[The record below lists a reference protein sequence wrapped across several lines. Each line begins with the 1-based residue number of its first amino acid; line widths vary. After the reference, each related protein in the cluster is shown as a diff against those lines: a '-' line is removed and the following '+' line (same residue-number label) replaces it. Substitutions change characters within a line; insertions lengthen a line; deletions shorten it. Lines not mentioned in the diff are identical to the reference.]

1 MQIHFNTFLSFWAD
15 TNLFSSNYL
24 KLFYISGTIF
34 DSFTLQK
41 PMQIA
46 WRIGA
51 KGIITQQDLTAVIA
65 FETEDQLIYL
75 TENIYIK

>member
-1 MQIHFNTFLSFWAD
+1 
-15 TNLFSSNYL
+15 
-24 KLFYISGTIF
+24 
-34 DSFTLQK
+34 
-41 PMQIA
+41 MQIA